1 MSKSTIL
8 ATGRVSA
15 ADIITVT
22 YVEPGDSPPA
32 IFVRWPGQP
41 SVTDRHRLPSLAN
54 AVMGVLAEAIARL
67 ATIRT
72 DDR

>member
-8 ATGRVSA
+8 STARINA

-54 AVMGVLAEAIARL
+54 AVMAVLAEAVGKL
-67 ATIRT
+67 ATIQT
-72 DDR
+72 DDQ

>member
-8 ATGRVSA
+8 ATGRISA
-15 ADIITVT
+15 ADIITIT

-41 SVTDRHRLPSLAN
+41 SITDRHRLPSLAN
-54 AVMGVLAEAIARL
+54 QVMAIMAAAIARL
-67 ATIRT
+67 AMMEG
-72 DDR
+72 DY